1 MAVSL
6 LEGLAQ
12 LFLVCCILPIVLL
25 IIWIV
30 IIILIIRSKKYKNT
44 LIVLISVV
52 MVIWTIATPIFGFG
66 LVGYSNRTYS
76 HTVDIPPGETW
87 EVSGSMDEG
96 NIIEVEFSSNNP
108 LERVYIAKIT
118 KTTNTDCTGYSSAY
132 DETVSSLSTVA
143 QSSTDGQA
151 DYKVSEDGNYRVI
164 FYNSYSHAI
173 KTDIYVKFRDR
184 GVENI
189 LMGGAILLVVGI
201 VITVGVIIAI
211 KKFKKFEQ
219 ENFNF

>member
-1 MAVSL
+1 
-6 LEGLAQ
+6 
-12 LFLVCCILPIVLL
+12 
-25 IIWIV
+25 
-30 IIILIIRSKKYKNT
+30 
-44 LIVLISVV
+44 

-118 KTTNTDCTGYSSAY
+118 RTFTECSGYGSAY
-132 DETVSSLSTVA
+132 DEEISSLSTVA
-143 QSSTDGQA
+143 QSSTDAQD

-184 GVENI
+184 DVENI